1 MKTKLTVIVDNIPQ
15 GDIKGEWGLS
25 ILVEYNDKKILV
37 DAGAS
42 DLFAENMGKLGFDID
57 AVDYATL
64 SHAHYDHSNGMIR
77 FFKENKKAKFYLR
90 DGVKEN
96 CYKKLLFFKK
106 YIGIPRRILTDY
118 ADRIEFAP
126 TIHRNSSKLSVLH
139 HCSFPD
145 ETGRQTHYL
154 FQQMHECRYCN
165 QL

>member
-77 FFKENKKAKFYLR
+77 FFK
-90 DGVKEN
+90 
-96 CYKKLLFFKK
+96 
-106 YIGIPRRILTDY
+106 
-118 ADRIEFAP
+118 
-126 TIHRNSSKLSVLH
+126 
-139 HCSFPD
+139 
-145 ETGRQTHYL
+145 
-154 FQQMHECRYCN
+154 
-165 QL
+165 

>member
-1 MKTKLTVIVDNIPQ
+1 MESRGVFAFVGTIKDGGIWMKTKLTVIVDNIPQ

-77 FFKENKKAKFYLR
+77 FFKENK
-90 DGVKEN
+90 
-96 CYKKLLFFKK
+96 
-106 YIGIPRRILTDY
+106 
-118 ADRIEFAP
+118 
-126 TIHRNSSKLSVLH
+126 
-139 HCSFPD
+139 
-145 ETGRQTHYL
+145 
-154 FQQMHECRYCN
+154 N
-165 QL
+165 Q